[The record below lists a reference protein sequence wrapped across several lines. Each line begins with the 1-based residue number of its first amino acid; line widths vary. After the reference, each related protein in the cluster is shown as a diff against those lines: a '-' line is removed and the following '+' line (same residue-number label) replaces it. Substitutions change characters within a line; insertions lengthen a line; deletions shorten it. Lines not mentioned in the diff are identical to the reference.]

1 MRMTDRVAVVTGG
14 GAGIGAALASAL
26 VDAGNRV
33 VVVDLDGGAAQ
44 AVADRLGDRAR
55 ALGGDVA
62 DDAVIAAAVDLAEST
77 FGPLD
82 VFVANAGTTAGMGL
96 DSTDAAWSTALNV
109 NVLAH
114 VRAARLVIPRW
125 LERGTPGYFL
135 TTASAAGLLT
145 QIGSAT
151 YSVSK
156 HAAVGFAEWLS
167 VTYGDRGVAVSCLCP
182 MGVNTALLNS
192 GFDSDREGASVAAAA
207 VTSAGDVLE
216 PDDVARTTLEAME
229 AERFLILPHPQVLT
243 MYSQKSADYDR
254 WIAGMRRYRSSL
266 ERSAP
271 GHSTPDHSTLER
283 STLDS
288 AADTRQG

>member
-33 VVVDLDGGAAQ
+33 VVVDLDGDAAQ
-44 AVADRLGDRAR
+44 AVADRLGERAR

-114 VRAARLVIPRW
+114 VRAARLVVPRW

-207 VTSAGDVLE
+207 VTSAGGDVLE
-216 PDDVARTTLEAME
+216 PEDVARMTLDGME

-243 MYSQKSADYDR
+243 MYSHKSADYDR
-254 WIAGMRRYRSSL
+254 WIAGMRRYRSTL

-271 GHSTPDHSTLER
+271 DGNAPDRSTPDP
-283 STLDS
+283 